1 MFGKNIKFKNFN
13 LKKNKF
19 NKKKQIFNIY
29 ENLIKEKNEVI
40 LSLDKNYKDTFTK
53 KIVKKLK
60 KINHILLIGMGGSI
74 LGAKAIYK
82 FLNPKHKK
90 FIFIDNFSNIP
101 LRIDNKKK
109 ITLII
114 SKSGNTLETIS
125 NSNILINK
133 KKQKFF

>member
-82 FLNPKHKK
+82 FFK
-90 FIFIDNFSNIP
+90 
-101 LRIDNKKK
+101 
-109 ITLII
+109 
-114 SKSGNTLETIS
+114 SKT
-125 NSNILINK
+125 
-133 KKQKFF
+133 